1 MSRTYIPH
9 IDWLKALGMV
19 LILYGHLAGWAPLA
33 VFPPIYSKQ
42 LGVAFF
48 LFAAGYSL
56 SLETRDR
63 RRVVFNRLFELF
75 LFGIAVALIVSVVS
89 VAAGGRPGLSNYE
102 PFLGGVNVVF
112 NNFPANPTSWY
123 LGTYIHVI
131 LLWAVFSRRLN
142 VSATVLLLSLIV
154 EIAVRALLMQTAGRF
169 VAYMLVPNWITVL
182 LLGYFFGRRE
192 GLPAKRPAGTRDG
205 WSAINTAALVALLAA
220 VTGWT
225 LLAPHLPFE
234 PAFPFMRLRVDPA
247 ALGELLVSILVSVI
261 YLGVTWLVFLVVKP
275 LQSPAAVRF
284 IARNSLIIFLA
295 HMPVYFAIAPWVEAH
310 ASSGFMRSAI
320 FLMVCLPGLALF
332 SEGVRRIVRPVA
344 LRDRVF
350 QSFGEYSSS
359 HIM

>member
-1 MSRTYIPH
+1 
-9 IDWLKALGMV
+9 MV

-48 LFAAGYSL
+48 LFATGYSL

-63 RRVVFNRLFELF
+63 GRVVFNRLFELF
-75 LFGIAVALIVSVVS
+75 LFGIAVALIGSVVS
-89 VAAGGRPGLSNYE
+89 VAAGGRPLLSNYE

-131 LLWAVFSRRLN
+131 VLWAVFSRRLN
-142 VSATVLLLSLIV
+142 VSAIVLLCSLIV

-182 LLGYFFGRRE
+182 LLGYFFGRRD
-192 GLPAKRPAGTRDG
+192 GRAASRSAGTGAG
-205 WSAINTAALVALLAA
+205 WSAINTAALVALVAA
-220 VTGWT
+220 VVGWT

-234 PAFPFMRLRVDPA
+234 AAFPFMRLRVDPPA
-247 ALGELLVSILVSVI
+247 FAELLVSMLVSLI

-275 LQSPAAVRF
+275 LPSPAAVRF

-295 HMPVYFAIAPWVEAH
+295 HMPVYYAIAPLVEAH
-310 ASSGFMRSAI
+310 ASSGLVRSAV
-320 FLMVCLPGLALF
+320 LLTVCLPGLALL
-332 SEGVRRIVRPVA
+332 SEGVRRVVRPVA
-344 LRDRVF
+344 LRDRLYLC
-350 QSFGEYSSS
+350 FGDNN
-359 HIM
+359 